1 LAKVE
6 GIDNALLSAAVPTVL
21 LVDVMLFRSKQ
32 RSRSQMMNKDQM
44 QGWIREITGKLR
56 TGLGKTIGNRTVTW
70 KGRVEQIIGKTQ
82 ASYGNAKARLRKRS

>member
-1 LAKVE
+1 M
-6 GIDNALLSAAVPTVL
+6 LL
-21 LVDVMLFRSKQ
+21 RSKQ
-32 RSRSQMMNKDQM
+32 RSRSQVMNKDQM

-70 KGRVEQIIGKTQ
+70 KGRVEQVIGKTQ